1 MSDSSQ
7 GKGKLLV
14 VRVEIVVLK
23 EILDCHVDLGTGGE
37 ERGQYVV
44 EEVRDYGYNS
54 SEPGMMMCQ
63 GRFGKKPWFWVAI

>member
-23 EILDCHVDLGTGGE
+23 EILDCHVDLGRE
-37 ERGQYVV
+37 
-44 EEVRDYGYNS
+44 
-54 SEPGMMMCQ
+54 
-63 GRFGKKPWFWVAI
+63 GRKGVSMWLRR